1 MRRFFLLLIAAVA
14 WAQTPGL
21 GDFDAFITAA
31 IKDWKMPGAAVAIV
45 HDGKVIHSKG
55 YGFRNIEKQLP
66 VTPQTL
72 FAIGSITKS
81 FTVLTLGTLVD
92 EGKLDWDKP
101 VRDYVP
107 GFKLYDPVA
116 TERLT
121 PRDLVT
127 HRSGLPRHDLVWYNS
142 TFTRKEMIE
151 RLRYLEPTKDLRTTY
166 QYNNLMF
173 MTAGYLAGQLAGTS
187 WEDLVRQRI
196 FAPLNMKRSNF
207 SVEDSKKDPD
217 AARPYQKVKEELK
230 EIPFRGLDEVGP
242 AGSIN
247 SCTDDLS
254 RYLLLQLNKGK
265 SGARQVVSESTLLQI
280 HTPQM
285 VTGDAFLRWPELGH
299 SAYGM
304 GWIISTYRGFKMVQH
319 GGAIDGFN
327 ALVTFLPQRNIGAV
341 ILVNRGGTALPQ
353 IVAYN
358 VFDRLLGL
366 DQTPWNQRFLED
378 QKKGEAAQEEAKK
391 KGYTVRRE
399 GTKPSHALGE
409 YAGDYEHP
417 GYGVVRIET
426 DKENLKLTYNRMSGP
441 LKHFHYDVFEVAED
455 ELNPLQKTKVN
466 FATSL
471 QGEIDSLA
479 LPFESQLKE
488 IVFKRLPLK
497 LDRKALERLAGQYQ
511 LAGPALTV
519 SLREGNKLFLEPPG
533 QTPRELIPVRG
544 LLFNVQGLTGVS
556 VEFKPEAAGAI
567 TEMVLHQPQGSAV
580 AKRQ

>member
-1 MRRFFLLLIAAVA
+1 MRKFFLLLIAAVA

-21 GDFDAFITAA
+21 GDIDAFITAA
-31 IKDWKMPGAAVAIV
+31 MKDWKMPGAAVAV
-45 HDGKVIHSKG
+45 VQDGQVSHSKG
-55 YGFRNIEKQLP
+55 YGFRDLQKQLP

-92 EGKLDWDKP
+92 EGKVDWDKP
-101 VRDYVP
+101 ARDYLP
-107 GFKLYDPVA
+107 GFKLFDPVA

-121 PRDLVT
+121 PRDMLT
-127 HRSGLPRHDLVWYNS
+127 HRSGLPRHDLMWYNS

-151 RLRYLEPTKDLRTTY
+151 RLRYLEPNKDLRTTY

-247 SCTDDLS
+247 SCLDDLS
-254 RYLLLQLNKGK
+254 RYLLVHLNKGK
-265 SGARQVVSESTLLQI
+265 SGARQIVSEANLLQM

-417 GYGVVRIET
+417 GYGVARIET
-426 DKENLKLTYNRMSGP
+426 EGDGLKLTYNRMSGP

-488 IVFKRLPLK
+488 IVFKRLPPK

-556 VEFKPEAAGAI
+556 VEFKRDAAGAI